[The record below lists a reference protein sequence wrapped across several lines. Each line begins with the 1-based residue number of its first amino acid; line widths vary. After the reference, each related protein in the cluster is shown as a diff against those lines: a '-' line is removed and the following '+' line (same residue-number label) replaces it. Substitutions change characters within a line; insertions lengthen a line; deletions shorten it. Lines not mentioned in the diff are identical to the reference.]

1 MRYVMNYD
9 DEKKKFFISD
19 KSWEMMKIIDF
30 KAVKKDMEDSF
41 IVLISWPEKGIEE
54 TLTSGQ
60 VNLLCAL
67 QAELNEFLE

>member
-19 KSWEMMKIIDF
+19 KSWEMLKIIDF
-30 KAVKKDMEDSF
+30 NSVKNDLPDNTV
-41 IVLISWPEKGIEE
+41 ILISWPEKGIEE

-67 QAELNEFLE
+67 QSELNEFLE